1 MPKTKS
7 KPVTGSTDMFQTTLG
22 QITYN
27 PAQRAFEACVT
38 VKDADGSYTYPCALR
53 CAMETDFDVIARQL
67 TELARRKHARF
78 MSPDAP
84 AMRGS
89 YGADKGDDDL
99 TARAMSAETS
109 QAIASLWQRV
119 QNHAR

>member
-1 MPKTKS
+1 
-7 KPVTGSTDMFQTTLG
+7 MFQTTLG

-38 VKDADGSYTYPCALR
+38 LKDTDGSYTYPCALR

-67 TELARRKHARF
+67 TQLARRKHARF
-78 MSPDAP
+78 VSQETP
-84 AMRGS
+84 AMRGCH
-89 YGADKGDDDL
+89 GADKEDDDL

-109 QAIASLWQRV
+109 QAIASLWHRV